1 MAYCDGCGKDRR
13 PYLYGPDGDNPS
25 GLMFCF
31 LCVKE
36 GERAEAKMCPCG
48 EPVRCSSPATCVHN
62 R

>member
-1 MAYCDGCGKDRR
+1 MNACDGCGKDRR
-13 PYLYGPDGDNPS
+13 IYLRGPDDMG
-25 GLMFCF
+25 FCF

-48 EPVRCSSPATCVHN
+48 ELVRCANPAICPHA